1 MDPRDRLAELA
12 RAKGSSLAALSRMI
26 GRNGTYLQ
34 QYITKG
40 SPRRLEEEDR
50 RRIAQYFG
58 VAETELGATEE
69 KSYAGAEDWF
79 EVPRLAV
86 EASAGPGA
94 VAAGESAFDTIRFSR
109 RWLGEQG
116 FSPTHLSAIRVMG
129 DSMEP
134 LLRDGDEL
142 LVDRSERPFRD
153 GIHVV
158 RLDGNLLV
166 KRVAS
171 QGSGRFS
178 LLSQNLAY
186 PPITVDGS
194 DLEIVGRAV
203 WKSGRL

>member
-1 MDPRDRLAELA
+1 MDPREKLAGLA
-12 RAKGSSLAALSRMI
+12 RERGSSLAALSRMI
-26 GRNGTYLQ
+26 GRNPSYLQ

-50 RRIAQYFG
+50 RRLAQFFG
-58 VAETELGATEE
+58 VAETELGASEE
-69 KSYAGAEDWF
+69 KSYAGEEDWF
-79 EVPRLAV
+79 DIPRVAV
-86 EASAGPGA
+86 EASAGPGTVGGSEA
-94 VAAGESAFDTIRFSR
+94 TFDTLRFSR
-109 RWLGEQG
+109 RWLSEQG
-116 FSPTHLSAIRVMG
+116 LPPGRLSTIRVMG

-186 PPITVDGS
+186 PPITVESGNM
-194 DLEIVGRAV
+194 EIVGRAV